1 MAYQPNAQDAL
12 RAYVAAAAHL
22 YGVPLSA
29 IDPPALANVDVTEW
43 EEFIISDSSGRDL
56 PHSLIAICTYLYAD
70 NLWAVQ
76 LWTGEALGVL
86 NTGNEFVVVEE

>member
-29 IDPPALANVDVTEW
+29 VDYPGLANIDATEW
-43 EEFIISDSSGRDL
+43 GEFILSDGSGREL
-56 PHSLIAICTYLYAD
+56 PDGLIAICTYLYDD

-86 NTGNEFVVVEE
+86 DTGTEFVVVEG